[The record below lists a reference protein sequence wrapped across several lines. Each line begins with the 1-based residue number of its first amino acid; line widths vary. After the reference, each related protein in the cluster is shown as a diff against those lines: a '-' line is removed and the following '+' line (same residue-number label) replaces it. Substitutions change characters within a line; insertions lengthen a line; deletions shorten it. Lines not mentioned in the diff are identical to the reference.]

1 MKNFMKKKIKYNET
15 PLILAF
21 YIDREMLMDMRLI
34 NPFIE
39 SVNHM
44 IEEKKANIMAFF
56 LPCDDGNERIE
67 ALNPVGLK
75 EPDMDRI
82 NKLIKDIE
90 TNFSIGAKMDVP
102 NEEIELNNKECVCGN
117 SNGNCQCE

>member
-1 MKNFMKKKIKYNET
+1 MEKKYNET

-21 YIDREMLMDMRLI
+21 YIDREMITDNRLI
-34 NPFIE
+34 QPFIE

-44 IEEKKANIMAFF
+44 IEQKQANIMAFF

-75 EPDMDRI
+75 EPDMERI
-82 NKLIKDIE
+82 NNLIRDIE
-90 TNFSIGAKMDVP
+90 QNFSIGAKIDVP
-102 NEEIELNNKECVCGN
+102 IEEIEIKNKECVCGN
-117 SNGNCQCE
+117 NPNGNCQCE